1 MSEEQQEGQ
10 EDEPTMEEILSSIRR
25 IISDDDQEEPDEGA
39 DASAPA
45 EGDSADEEP
54 AIAEEAEAEADT
66 ESTDDEVLDLTQM
79 VNEDGS
85 VTDLEEEVEPDPEP
99 VAEEAEPEP
108 EDDFVL
114 EAEPE
119 PESEAEPELEP
130 DFDISPISDPDMP
143 DMDVAADVGL
153 DAEAVEAGIVDK
165 VTAQATA
172 AALNQLVVDMPSY
185 VGMGQ
190 GLSLEEIVKELLRPL
205 LKEWLDQ
212 NLPGMAERLVQEEI
226 SRISRARQ

>member
-1 MSEEQQEGQ
+1 MSDEQQESQ

-25 IISDDDQEEPDEGA
+25 IISDDDQEESDG
-39 DASAPA
+39 
-45 EGDSADEEP
+45 GADEEP
-54 AIAEEAEAEADT
+54 VDADDAVAEEAMPQGEE
-66 ESTDDEVLDLTQM
+66 DEVLDLTQM

-85 VTDLEEEVEPDPEP
+85 VTELDEDMAADPEPEP
-99 VAEEAEPEP
+99 VAEEAEPAL

-114 EAEPE
+114 ESEPD
-119 PESEAEPELEP
+119 PEP
-130 DFDISPISDPDMP
+130 DFDIASMP
-143 DMDVAADVGL
+143 EMDEELA
-153 DAEAVEAGIVDK
+153 AVEDTPPTAVDAGIVDK

-212 NLPGMAERLVQEEI
+212 HLPGMAERLVQEEI

>member
-1 MSEEQQEGQ
+1 MSDEQQESQ

-25 IISDDDQEEPDEGA
+25 IISDDDQEESDGGA
-39 DASAPA
+39 
-45 EGDSADEEP
+45 ADEPVE
-54 AIAEEAEAEADT
+54 ADDAVAEEPMPQGEE
-66 ESTDDEVLDLTQM
+66 DEVLDLTQM

-85 VTDLEEEVEPDPEP
+85 VTELDEDMVADPEPEP
-99 VAEEAEPEP
+99 VAEEAEPEL

-114 EAEPE
+114 ESEPD
-119 PESEAEPELEP
+119 PEP
-130 DFDISPISDPDMP
+130 DFDTASMPDMP
-143 DMDVAADVGL
+143 DMDEELA
-153 DAEAVEAGIVDK
+153 AVEDTPPTAVDAGIVDK

-212 NLPGMAERLVQEEI
+212 HLPGMAERLVQEEI

>member
-1 MSEEQQEGQ
+1 MSDEQQESQ

-25 IISDDDQEEPDEGA
+25 IISDDDQEESDGGA
-39 DASAPA
+39 DDEPV
-45 EGDSADEEP
+45 DADD
-54 AIAEEAEAEADT
+54 AVAEEAMPQGEE
-66 ESTDDEVLDLTQM
+66 DEVLDLTQM

-85 VTDLEEEVEPDPEP
+85 VTELDEDMAADPEPEP
-99 VAEEAEPEP
+99 VAEEAEPAL

-114 EAEPE
+114 ESEPD
-119 PESEAEPELEP
+119 PEP
-130 DFDISPISDPDMP
+130 DFDIASMP
-143 DMDVAADVGL
+143 EMDEELA
-153 DAEAVEAGIVDK
+153 AVEDTPPTAVDAGIVDK

-212 NLPGMAERLVQEEI
+212 HLPGMAERLVQEEI

>member
-1 MSEEQQEGQ
+1 MSDEQQESQ

-25 IISDDDQEEPDEGA
+25 IISDDDQEESDGGA
-39 DASAPA
+39 DDEPV
-45 EGDSADEEP
+45 DADD
-54 AIAEEAEAEADT
+54 AVAEEAMPQGEE
-66 ESTDDEVLDLTQM
+66 DEVLDLTQM

-85 VTDLEEEVEPDPEP
+85 VTELDEDMAADPEPEP
-99 VAEEAEPEP
+99 VAEEAEPAL

-114 EAEPE
+114 ESEPD
-119 PESEAEPELEP
+119 PEP
-130 DFDISPISDPDMP
+130 DFDIASMP
-143 DMDVAADVGL
+143 EMDEELAAVEDTPPT
-153 DAEAVEAGIVDK
+153 AVEAGIVDK

-212 NLPGMAERLVQEEI
+212 HLPGMAERLVQEEI